1 MRDIVVCRMKFYLTC
16 AAKNRTNKM
25 FSPRSLVRTLLRHP
39 VILNGKEVKRNIVFR
54 SAKDSYGETTIAG
67 RKVSVV
73 LVKRS
78 GRTVGVVR

>member
-1 MRDIVVCRMKFYLTC
+1 M
-16 AAKNRTNKM
+16 
-25 FSPRSLVRTLLRHP
+25 RTLLKHP
-39 VILNGKEVKRNIVFR
+39 VILRDGKEVKRNIVFC
-54 SAKDSYGETTIAG
+54 SAKDLYSETTIAG

>member
-1 MRDIVVCRMKFYLTC
+1 
-16 AAKNRTNKM
+16 
-25 FSPRSLVRTLLRHP
+25 VRTLVKHP
-39 VILNGKEVKRNIVFR
+39 VILRDGKEVKRNIVFR
-54 SAKDSYGETTIAG
+54 SAKDTYGETNING